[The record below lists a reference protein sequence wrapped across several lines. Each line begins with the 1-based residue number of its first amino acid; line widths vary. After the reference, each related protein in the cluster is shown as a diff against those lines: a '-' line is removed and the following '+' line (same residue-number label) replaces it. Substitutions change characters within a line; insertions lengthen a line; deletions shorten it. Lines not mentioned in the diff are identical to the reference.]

1 MAAPATPTFR
11 LNWLN
16 IHYRKLDNVH
26 NASIKASPVLNRM
39 RFEKAGG
46 EAIASPFTLN
56 SYRGDSGNFQAAQ
69 TIANQADF
77 RNSAKYR
84 WQVPLGLHTGSITIE
99 FRDIA
104 LSRTDQDAA
113 ARALQNETDQVFK
126 QRASNMMRLW
136 FGPLGSYL
144 GSGSVANAVVV
155 NGVVTFANRM
165 DLVDIFPGDVVSFS
179 ATDGT
184 SGSVVGSPGYV
195 VKVESEIAASASG
208 RFSMSAVSNGAVGNP
223 AGLADG
229 TYFVFKYGNFDSASP
244 TSKITPIQAYLP
256 ATPASTDLH
265 NVKRSAHNLL
275 SGLRVPDA
283 TMAGRTIGSKIKLF
297 IASAMNMAGVDGA
310 SIDTVV
316 LNPLEWQEAEEEY
329 SSTVS
334 RGLQNKTSDGFSE
347 LVINTPR
354 GETRLVADPHCPQ
367 GIMFFFSMGELCFHS
382 PTGTI
387 AMWADQEGSIIRR
400 KESELVYEMTP
411 VSLIASTMRAPFA
424 HGRQST
430 TV

>member
-16 IHYRKLDNVH
+16 IHYKKLDNVH
-26 NASIKASPVLNRM
+26 NASIKASPILNRM

-46 EAIASPFTLN
+46 ESVATPFTLN

-69 TIANQADF
+69 AVANQADF

-84 WQVPLGLHTGSITIE
+84 WNVPLGLHTGSVTVE
-99 FRDIA
+99 FRDIV

-126 QRASNMMRLW
+126 QRASNIMRLW
-136 FGPLGSYL
+136 FGPLGSYI
-144 GSGSVANAVVV
+144 GSGTVANATVAS
-155 NGVVTFANRM
+155 GVVTFANRM
-165 DLVDIFPGDVVSFS
+165 DVADIFPGDVVSFS
-179 ATDGT
+179 SADGT

-195 VKVESEIAASASG
+195 VKVESEVASSATG
-208 RFSMSAVSNGAVGNP
+208 RFSVSASSNGTVGNP
-223 AGLADG
+223 AGVADG
-229 TYFVFKYGNFDSASP
+229 TYFVFKYGNFDASSP
-244 TSKITPIQAYLP
+244 TSKITPLQAYIP
-256 ATPASTDLH
+256 ATPATSDLH
-265 NVKRSAHNLL
+265 NVKRSQHTLL
-275 SGLRVPDA
+275 SGLRVPDV

-297 IASAMNMAGVDGA
+297 IASAMNLAGVDGS

-334 RGLQNKTSDGFSE
+334 RNVVNKTSDGFSE
-347 LVINTPR
+347 LIVNTPR

-367 GIMFFFSMGELCFHS
+367 GVMFFLSMGELIFHS

-400 KESELVYEMTP
+400 KETELVYEMTP

-430 TV
+430 SV